1 MESSSTEG
9 APGATPKPKV
19 PVPDAPPGHGRTQY
33 EKGLKTGA
41 LGMMSSVVIGV
52 ASTAPAYSLAATL
65 GLVAAAV
72 GFYSPSVMIVA
83 FIPMLLI
90 ASAYYYMNKAD
101 PDCGTS
107 FSWVTR
113 AFGPHTGWVTGWVI
127 MAADAIVMAN
137 LAQVAGQYFFLLIGW
152 QSAANSTVAVTAV
165 GVLFIALM
173 TWLTAVGI
181 EISARTQWGLLIAEL
196 IVLFVFSITALV
208 KVYAQHPAGSVPVSL
223 SWFNPFNATTNA
235 LVAGVLLAVFIYWGW
250 DTTVAVNEET
260 KDSSRTPGIAA
271 VVSTLLLL
279 GTYLLITVAAQA
291 FAGPDGLAKN
301 SDDVFASIGTMVL
314 GSTLDKL
321 LVLAVLT
328 SAIASTL
335 TTILPLTRT
344 ALSMSVH
351 GALPKVFAQVSPR
364 YKTPLLNTVIFG
376 LISIAWYVGLTIV
389 SQNILYDSIAS
400 LGLMIAFYLG
410 ITGYAVPVFYRRT
423 AFKGVKNFFML
434 FLFPVLGGVMLT
446 YVFIKSLIDL
456 WNPANSASG
465 TSWFGIG
472 PPFIIAVAFL
482 VAGVVAMIVSQVIQP
497 GFFRRKTET
506 AETMTPTPE
515 GVIFND

>member
-1 MESSSTEG
+1 MESSSQSGTSAG
-9 APGATPKPKV
+9 GPPGASMTP
-19 PVPDAPPGHGRTQY
+19 PPHARDQY
-33 EKGLKTGA
+33 DKGLKTGA
-41 LGMMSSVVIGV
+41 LGMASSVVIGV

-72 GFYSPSVMIVA
+72 GLYSPAIMIVA

-90 ASAYYYMNKAD
+90 ASAYYYMNRAD

-113 AFGPHTGWVTGWVI
+113 ALGPQTGFITGWII

-137 LAQVAGQYFFLLIGW
+137 LAQVAGQYFFLLFGW
-152 QSAANSTVAVTAV
+152 DSAANSTFAVTLV
-165 GVLFIALM
+165 GVLFIAM
-173 TWLTAVGI
+173 TTVITAVGI
-181 EISARTQWGLLIAEL
+181 EISARTQWGLLSAEL
-196 IVLFVFSITALV
+196 VILAVFSVTALV
-208 KVYAQHPAGSVPVSL
+208 KVYASHPPGSMPVKL
-223 SWFNPFNATTNA
+223 SWFSPFNMSSNA
-235 LVAGVLLAVFIYWGW
+235 LTAGVLLAVFIYWGW
-250 DTTVAVNEET
+250 DTTVTVNEET
-260 KDSSRTPGIAA
+260 RDASRTPGIAA
-271 VVSTLLLL
+271 VVSTLMLL
-279 GTYLLITVAAQA
+279 GTYVIITVAAQA
-291 FAGPDGLAKN
+291 FAGPAGLAKN
-301 SDDVFASIGTMVL
+301 SADIFSSLGSLVL
-314 GSTLDKL
+314 GSTLDKFL
-321 LVLAVLT
+321 IVAVLT
-328 SAIASTL
+328 SAVASTL

-351 GALPKVFAQVSPR
+351 GALPRVFAKVNPR
-364 YKTPLLNTVIFG
+364 FKTPLINTVIFG
-376 LISIAWYVGLTIV
+376 VLSIAWYVGLTLV

-423 AFKGVKNFFML
+423 VFKSGKNILML
-434 FLFPVLGGVMLT
+434 LVAPVLGGVILT
-446 YVFIKSLIDL
+446 YIFVKSLIDL

-465 TSWFGIG
+465 TSWWGIG

-482 VAGVVAMIVSQVIQP
+482 LSGVAAMILSWVIRP
-497 GFFRRKTET
+497 GFFHRKIET

>member
-1 MESSSTEG
+1 MEPAIPE
-9 APGATPKPKV
+9 A
-19 PVPDAPPGHGRTQY
+19 RNQY
-33 EKGLKTGA
+33 DKGLKTGA

-72 GFYSPSVMIVA
+72 GLYSPAIMIVA

-90 ASAYYYMNKAD
+90 AAAYYYMNKAD

-113 AFGPHTGWVTGWVI
+113 AFGPHTGFITGWVI

-137 LAQVAGQYFFLLIGW
+137 LAQVAGQYFFLLFGW
-152 QSAANSTVAVTAV
+152 TSAANSTFAVTAV
-165 GVLFIALM
+165 GVIFIALT
-173 TWLTAVGI
+173 TWITAVGI
-181 EISARTQWGLLIAEL
+181 EISARTQWGLLIAEVTIL
-196 IVLFVFSITALV
+196 LVFSVTALV
-208 KVYAQHPAGSVPVSL
+208 KVYASHPAGSMPVKL
-223 SWFNPFNATTNA
+223 SWFSPFGMSSNA

-271 VVSTLLLL
+271 VVSTLVLL
-279 GTYLLITVAAQA
+279 GTYILITVAAQA
-291 FAGPDGLAKN
+291 FAGPAGLAKN
-301 SDDVFASIGTMVL
+301 SSDIFSSLGTMVL
-314 GSTLDKL
+314 GSTLDKFL
-321 LVLAVLT
+321 IIAVLT
-328 SAIASTL
+328 SAVASTL

-351 GALPKVFAQVSPR
+351 GAMPPVFAQVNKK
-364 YKTPLLNTVIFG
+364 YKTPLLNTIIFG
-376 LISIAWYVGLTIV
+376 AISIAWYVGLTIV

-423 AFKGVKNFFML
+423 AFKGGKNFVML
-434 FLFPVLGGVMLT
+434 FLAPILGGVILT
-446 YVFIKSLIDL
+446 YIFVKSLIDL
-456 WNPANSASG
+456 YNPANSASG

-472 PPFIIAVAFL
+472 PPFVIAIAFL
-482 VAGVVAMIVSQVIQP
+482 VGGVLVMIITQFVQP
-497 GFFRRKTET
+497 AFFHRKLET
-506 AETMTPTPE
+506 AETMTPTPD

>member
-1 MESSSTEG
+1 MES
-9 APGATPKPKV
+9 PTPE
-19 PVPDAPPGHGRTQY
+19 ARTQY
-33 EKGLKTGA
+33 DKGLKTGA
-41 LGMMSSVVIGV
+41 LGMASSVVIGV

-72 GFYSPSVMIVA
+72 GLYSPAIMIVA

-113 AFGPHTGWVTGWVI
+113 AFGPHTGFITGWVI

-137 LAQVAGQYFFLLIGW
+137 LAQVAGQYFFLLFGW
-152 QSAANSTVAVTAV
+152 SSAANSTFAVTLV
-165 GVLFIALM
+165 GVVFIVG
-173 TWLTAVGI
+173 TTVITAVGI
-181 EISARTQWGLLIAEL
+181 EISARTQWGLLGAEL
-196 IVLFVFSITALV
+196 VILLVFSVTALV
-208 KVYAQHPAGSVPVSL
+208 KVYASHPPGSMPVKL
-223 SWFNPFNATTNA
+223 NWFSPFNMSASA
-235 LVAGVLLAVFIYWGW
+235 LTAGVLLAVFIYWGW

-260 KDSSRTPGIAA
+260 KDASRTPGVAA
-271 VVSTLLLL
+271 VVSTLMLL
-279 GTYLLITVAAQA
+279 GTYVLITVAAQA
-291 FAGPDGLAKN
+291 YAGPDGLAKN
-301 SDDVFASIGTMVL
+301 SSDIFASLGTLVL
-314 GSTLDKL
+314 GSTLDKFL
-321 LVLAVLT
+321 IIAVLT
-328 SAIASTL
+328 SAVASTL

-351 GALPKVFAQVSPR
+351 GALPRVFAQVNPR
-364 YKTPLLNTVIFG
+364 FKTPLLNTIIFG
-376 LISIAWYVGLTIV
+376 VLSIAWYVGLTIA

-423 AFKGVKNFFML
+423 IFKSGKNVVML
-434 FLFPVLGGVMLT
+434 FLAPVLGGIILT
-446 YVFIKSLIDL
+446 YIFVKSLIDL
-456 WNPANSASG
+456 YNPANSASG

-472 PPFIIAVAFL
+472 PPFIIAIAFL
-482 VAGVVAMIVSQVIQP
+482 VGGVLAMIVSQVVQP
-497 GFFRRKTET
+497 SFFHRKLET
-506 AETMTPTPE
+506 AETMSPTPD

>member
-1 MESSSTEG
+1 MESLIPE
-9 APGATPKPKV
+9 A
-19 PVPDAPPGHGRTQY
+19 RTQY
-33 EKGLKTGA
+33 DKGLKTGA

-72 GFYSPSVMIVA
+72 GLYSPAIMIVA

-113 AFGPHTGWVTGWVI
+113 AFGPHTGFITGWVI

-137 LAQVAGQYFFLLIGW
+137 LAQVAGQYFFLLFGW
-152 QSAANSTVAVTAV
+152 TSAANSTFAVTLV
-165 GVLFIALM
+165 GVIFIAM
-173 TWLTAVGI
+173 TTWITAVGI

-196 IVLFVFSITALV
+196 VILGVFSVTALV
-208 KVYAQHPAGSVPVSL
+208 KVYVSHPPGSMPVKL
-223 SWFNPFNATTNA
+223 SWFSPFNMSASA
-235 LVAGVLLAVFIYWGW
+235 LTAGVLLAVFIYWGW

-271 VVSTLLLL
+271 VVSTLMLL
-279 GTYLLITVAAQA
+279 GTYIIITVAAQA
-291 FAGPDGLAKN
+291 YAGPEGLAKN
-301 SDDVFASIGTMVL
+301 SDDIFASLGTMVM
-314 GSTLDKL
+314 GSTLDKFL
-321 LVLAVLT
+321 IIAVLT
-328 SAIASTL
+328 SAVASTL

-351 GALPKVFAQVSPR
+351 GAMPPVFAQVNKK

-376 LISIAWYVGLTIV
+376 VISIAWYVGLTVV

-423 AFKGVKNFFML
+423 IFKSGKNVIML
-434 FLFPVLGGVMLT
+434 FLAPVLGGVILT
-446 YVFIKSLIDL
+446 YIFVKSLIDL
-456 WNPANSASG
+456 YNPANSASG

-472 PPFIIAVAFL
+472 PPFVIAAAFL
-482 VAGVVAMIVSQVIQP
+482 VGGVLVMIVTQFVMPS
-497 GFFRRKTET
+497 FFHRKLET
-506 AETMTPTPE
+506 AETMTPTPD